1 MFFISPIKVVYSIKF
16 YLQTLKEPL
25 WKAFLFFVYLF
36 ALGAIFLTIYI
47 PIAIGPKVD
56 EALVQ
61 VAEIMPDITV
71 SEGVITVNNNK
82 KLVIDDKILQG
93 RKIIFDTGSTEPGYP
108 TQMNKENVVL
118 YVNKNSVYMSYN
130 GNFQENTLQDD
141 IDFHVSKQILL
152 DNKTQIANT
161 INYFLILVF
170 IGVLGFRMFALA
182 VLALIIAFL
191 ISMAF
196 KLDLSFKKLL
206 ILALYMQA
214 PIVIIDII
222 SLVLPIHVLGMS
234 ALIALVLFVIYA
246 NLIFSAL
253 RTDMPKQIV
262 NDNQTGGEE

>member
-1 MFFISPIKVVYSIKF
+1 MFFISPIKAVYSIKF

-36 ALGAIFLTIYI
+36 ALGAIFLALYI
-47 PIAIGPKVD
+47 PIKMGPAVD
-56 EALVQ
+56 EGLVQ
-61 VAEIMPDITV
+61 VAEIMPDITI
-71 SEGVITVNNNK
+71 SEGVINVNNNK

-118 YVNKNSVYMSYN
+118 YVNKNSIYMSYN
-130 GNFQENTLQDD
+130 GKFQENTLQDD
-141 IDFHVSKQILL
+141 MDFHVSKQILL

-161 INYFLILVF
+161 INYFLIVVF
-170 IGVLGFRMFALA
+170 IGVLGFRMLALA
-182 VLALIIAFL
+182 VLALITAFL

-196 KLDLSFKKLL
+196 KLELSFKKLL

-214 PIVIIDII
+214 PIVIIDLI
-222 SLVLPIHVLGMS
+222 SFALPIHVLGMS
-234 ALIALVLFVIYA
+234 ALIALVLFVIYT

-253 RTDMPKQIV
+253 RSNTKQIV
-262 NDNQTGGEE
+262 NNTNEGGEQ